1 MTEFQCGT
9 LEQWN
14 RSRTTPPR
22 CHTASEKRNQMRMGS
37 LDSEAA
43 ALSAAYKQIRSKRK
57 TMRLKFAI
65 GFAALTV
72 GAALAS
78 VPAVAQQQGV
88 SGYSSQ
94 GAVVAIHPYRHHRLY
109 NYAPQRAH
117 RHTAKTPDRLP
128 SNNNGDM

>member
-1 MTEFQCGT
+1 
-9 LEQWN
+9 
-14 RSRTTPPR
+14 
-22 CHTASEKRNQMRMGS
+22 
-37 LDSEAA
+37 
-43 ALSAAYKQIRSKRK
+43 
-57 TMRLKFAI
+57 MRLKFAI

-88 SGYSSQ
+88 SGYSSR

-109 NYAPQRAH
+109 NYAPQRTH

-128 SNNNGDM
+128 SNNNNGDM

>member
-1 MTEFQCGT
+1 MRAGLLGFWAAAKRRGYKQT
-9 LEQWN
+9 
-14 RSRTTPPR
+14 RSR
-22 CHTASEKRNQMRMGS
+22 G
-37 LDSEAA
+37 
-43 ALSAAYKQIRSKRK
+43 K

-88 SGYSSQ
+88 SGYSSR

-109 NYAPQRAH
+109 NYAPQRTH
-117 RHTAKTPDRLP
+117 RHTAKTPDQLP
-128 SNNNGDM
+128 SNNNNGDM

>member
-1 MTEFQCGT
+1 
-9 LEQWN
+9 
-14 RSRTTPPR
+14 
-22 CHTASEKRNQMRMGS
+22 MRMGS
-37 LDSEAA
+37 LDSEVAA
-43 ALSAAYKQIRSKRK
+43 VSAAYKQIRSKRK

-88 SGYSSQ
+88 SGYSSR

-109 NYAPQRAH
+109 NYAPQRTH
-117 RHTAKTPDRLP
+117 RYTTENPGRHP
-128 SNNNGDM
+128 SYNNNGDM